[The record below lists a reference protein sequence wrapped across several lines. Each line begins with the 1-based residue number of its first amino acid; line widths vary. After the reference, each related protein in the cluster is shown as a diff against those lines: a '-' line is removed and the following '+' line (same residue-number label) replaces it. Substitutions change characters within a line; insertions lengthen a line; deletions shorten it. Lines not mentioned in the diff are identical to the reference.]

1 MNMIDKIVSAINPDA
16 GLKRAVARQRIN
28 AVNSLGYGNHGA
40 STRKNST
47 AGWITANA
55 SVLEDIEDNV
65 EKLRE
70 RSRDL
75 YMGAPIATGAL
86 KSLVTNIIGSG
97 LKLNTQIDYEYLG
110 MTLEEA
116 DEWETKTERE
126 FELWAESKNCD
137 TQRMNNFYEI
147 QQLAFLSQLLSGDCF
162 TITPMIKRPNS
173 PYELTLQLIEADR
186 VCNPSNIPTMD
197 KRIINGVE
205 IDEKGEV
212 IAYHIANHHPNSR
225 FGIAN
230 KWTRIEKYG
239 KTTGRPNILHLMEME
254 RPEQRRGV
262 PILSPVI
269 DSLKQLARY
278 SDAELMSAV
287 ISAMFTAFVET
298 EAPPPGEFGGI
309 DADNQLDSSDDDSD
323 IELGNGLVNF
333 LREGEKVSFANPSR
347 PNTAFDAFVT
357 SICRQIGVALE
368 IPYEV
373 LMKHFTSSYSASRGA
388 LLEAWKMYK
397 KRREQFAADFCQP
410 IYELFLMEAIAKGRI
425 YAPGFFDDPVIHK
438 AYCGA
443 EWNGPT
449 QGQLDPLKEVNAAEK
464 RVALGVSTRTR
475 ETTELTGGDFFAYL
489 RLRQLEEKMLKEA
502 GLSSTNKKSS
512 EIAAQPRE
520 EVEEDED

>member
-1 MNMIDKIVSAINPDA
+1 MNLIDKMVSAINPEV
-16 GLKRAVARQRIN
+16 GLKRAVARRKTEV
-28 AVNSLGYGNHGA
+28 VNNLGYGNHGA
-40 STRKNST
+40 STKKNST

-55 SVLEDIEDNV
+55 SVLEDIEDNI

-75 YMGAPIATGAL
+75 FMGAPIATGAL

-97 LKLNTQIDYEYLG
+97 LKLNTQIDYEFLG
-110 MTLEEA
+110 MSLEEA
-116 DEWETKTERE
+116 DVWETTVERE
-126 FELWAESKNCD
+126 FDLWAESKSCD
-137 TQRMNNFYEI
+137 AQRMNNFYEI
-147 QQLAFLSQLLSGDCF
+147 QQLAFLSQLMSGDCF
-162 TITPMIKRPNS
+162 TLTPMIKRS
-173 PYELTLQLIEADR
+173 DTPYELTLQLVEADR
-186 VCNPSNIPTMD
+186 VCNPQGFASVDN
-197 KRIINGVE
+197 KIINGVE
-205 IDEKGEV
+205 IDHKGEV
-212 IAYHIANHHPNSR
+212 VAYHIADTHPNSR
-225 FGIAN
+225 YSMKN
-230 KWTRIEKYG
+230 NWTRVVKFGE
-239 KTTGRPNILHLMEME
+239 TTGRPNVLHLMEME

-262 PILSPVI
+262 PILAPVI

-298 EAPPPGEFGGI
+298 ELPPGDGLGGI
-309 DADNQLDSSDDDSD
+309 PDGDQLDDSDDDA

-368 IPYEV
+368 VPYEV

-410 IYELFLMEAIAKGRI
+410 VYELFLIEAISKGRI
-425 YAPGFFDDPVIHK
+425 YAPGFFDNPLIRK

-464 RVALGVSTRTR
+464 RVNLGVSTRTK
-475 ETTELTGGDFFAYL
+475 ETTELTGASFFKNI
-489 RLRQLEEKMLKEA
+489 RLRELEEKELKRA
-502 GLSSTNKKSS
+502 GLNSFNNEPVETH
-512 EIAAQPRE
+512 RE
-520 EVEEDED
+520 EVEKEDED